1 MEHTTSSESLDPR
14 PPISIGM
21 DIGGTFAKFVLFEND
36 KPSSQATHLHKQH
49 TRHPLETVIRKLT
62 QTDTKDALPRG
73 WISETLHFEA
83 GAECGSVV
91 LQMLAI
97 PVLEL
102 DRFVAKVEAI
112 ATDSTGS
119 ARKSMRQRI
128 AATGGGALKRK
139 DELETRFGVD
149 IVVVHEH
156 QSLVRGWRQQLDT
169 GGGCVEQQA
178 ALALLCNVGTGV
190 SIVHVT
196 GTDAPGFERVSG
208 SGIGASTLWSLIRRM
223 TSFDNFEQ
231 AVVAS
236 ASSGDAQKADIL
248 VGDIYG
254 VETSKAIGMPPD
266 LVAGFLGKINDD
278 SELSDADV
286 AAALVRMFASNL
298 GQLAVFQARL
308 LELDTVWFTGGCFGS
323 VGGTDDSTQ
332 GQACLVVRK
341 AVGQAVEFWS
351 AGKITVRF
359 PSSAP
364 FLGAAGAVLE
374 AAAAGGTGSPV

>member
-1 MEHTTSSESLDPR
+1 
-14 PPISIGM
+14 M
-21 DIGGTFAKFVLFEND
+21 DIGGTFAKFALFDND
-36 KPSSQATHLHKQH
+36 KPSSPATHLHKQH
-49 TRHPLETVIRKLT
+49 TRYPLETVIRELT

-73 WISETLHFEA
+73 WISETLHLGT
-83 GAECGSVV
+83 GAECGSVM
-91 LQMLAI
+91 LRMLAI

-102 DRFVAKVEAI
+102 DNFVAKVEAI
-112 ATDSTGS
+112 ALDSTGS
-119 ARKSMRQRI
+119 AKESMQQRI

-139 DELETRFGVD
+139 DELESRFGVD
-149 IVVVHEH
+149 IVVVHEL
-156 QSLVRGWRQQLDT
+156 QSLVRGWQQQLNT
-169 GGGCVEQQA
+169 GGSCAEQQA
-178 ALALLCNVGTGV
+178 APALLCNVGTGV

-223 TSFDNFEQ
+223 TSFDDFEQ

-254 VETSKAIGMPPD
+254 VKTSKAIGMPPD

-278 SELSDADV
+278 SELSDADMV
-286 AAALVRMFASNL
+286 AALVRMFTNNL

-308 LELDTVWFTGGCFGS
+308 LHLDTVWFTGGCFGS
-323 VGGTDDSTQ
+323 VGGADDSTQ

-341 AVGQAVEFWS
+341 AVDQAVEFWS

-359 PSSAP
+359 PSNAP